1 MFDLQTFTLVHVL
14 ISLAALFTGLPL
26 LFGWKAGKPQP
37 GLATAT
43 VVLLLL
49 TSLTGF
55 LFPFVKFLPSHAFGV
70 LSLLLLAVTIYARWG
85 RQLAGSWRSAYGATL
100 AVAIYLDAFVALVQA
115 FLKIPALH
123 ALVPSDKSPGFALGQ
138 GLLLVAFLALG
149 TSAVRGLRRAA

>member
-1 MFDLQTFTLVHVL
+1 MTSLQALTLVHVL
-14 ISLAALFTGLPL
+14 ISLAVLFTGLPL
-26 LFGWKAGKPQP
+26 LLGWKAGKTLP

-49 TSLTGF
+49 TSLSGF

-70 LSLLLLAVTIYARWG
+70 LSLLLLAVTLYARWS
-85 RQLAGSWRSAYGATL
+85 RQLAGGWRTAYGATL
-100 AVAIYLDAFVALVQA
+100 AMAIYLDAFVALVQA

-123 ALVPSDKSPGFALGQ
+123 ALVPSDKSPGFAIGQ

-149 TSAVRGLRRAA
+149 TAAVRGLRRAG